1 MMGVTDLQKACMWR
15 PQIRLSGKSGGDGP
29 ATTFSGCKE
38 SSPGAYF
45 DIDEIE
51 RGMVTLVDI
60 YLATGSMYLKW
71 LRSVKIR

>member
-15 PQIRLSGKSGGDGP
+15 PQIGLSGKSGGDGP

-45 DIDEIE
+45 EIDEIE
-51 RGMVTLVDI
+51 RGMVTYGR
-60 YLATGSMYLKW
+60 YLSCYWIHVSKMAAVGED
-71 LRSVKIR
+71 